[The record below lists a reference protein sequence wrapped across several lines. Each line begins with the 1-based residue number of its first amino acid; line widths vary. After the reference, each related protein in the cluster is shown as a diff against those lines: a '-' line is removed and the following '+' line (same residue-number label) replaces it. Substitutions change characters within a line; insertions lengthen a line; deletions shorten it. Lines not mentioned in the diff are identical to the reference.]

1 MDLICYTLFLG
12 DVDTGSELTKKAKV
26 IEKGD
31 LEQSR
36 YSSVLSLRGWH
47 PVPVTSGSWE
57 LKEPWA
63 VSSEW

>member
-47 PVPVTSGSWE
+47 PVPSNKWLLGAKRALGSFF
-57 LKEPWA
+57 
-63 VSSEW
+63 